1 MAKDHQPAAYRRR
14 QFVEAAVQVISRE
27 GMAKATTR
35 KIAEVAGLP
44 AANLHYCFAT
54 KEDLLQAVYEYAS
67 STGLANIKVTP
78 RVGLHQGVED
88 IVRSFAKWML
98 SSRDIQMT
106 LYEFAFWSLRNPES
120 SHLAGRAYRRALDF
134 CAQLLRE
141 VRKEEESEVDVDLLA
156 RLVIGALDGFALQWL
171 TLDDGSGMRM
181 LDTSVRMIQS
191 TLPAAVPAA

>member
-1 MAKDHQPAAYRRR
+1 MANDHQPAAFRRR
-14 QFVEAAVQVISRE
+14 QFIEAAVQVISRE

-67 STGLANIKVTP
+67 STGLTNIDVTP
-78 RVGLHQGVED
+78 GVGLHQGIED

-98 SSRDIQMT
+98 SGRDIQIT

-120 SHLAGRAYRRALDF
+120 SHLAGRAYRRGLDF

-141 VRKEEESEVDVDLLA
+141 VRREDESDVDVEMLA

-191 TLPAAVPAA
+191 TLPMAVTPA